1 MRHACSCSMQGPR
14 SRKRFLLESNN
25 CSYKVN
31 EASPFRLGAH
41 VWQRDVSILLMTT
54 CHSTIMIQNGP
65 TSLNSMRNSNYTTG
79 DIPRLL
85 KVEKT
90 NECRPQTFRSKASD
104 LICAAV
110 SAVLQCCDGMTRLF
124 TRLALGRQI
133 FGPAVGELSERAALV
148 IYFVIREGI
157 ERKRSR

>member
-1 MRHACSCSMQGPR
+1 M
-14 SRKRFLLESNN
+14 KRLFLLESNN

-54 CHSTIMIQNGP
+54 CHSDHDPKWANLPQFKIVP
-65 TSLNSMRNSNYTTG
+65 PTG

-104 LICAAV
+104 LICAV

-133 FGPAVGELSERAALV
+133 FGPAVGELSGRAALV